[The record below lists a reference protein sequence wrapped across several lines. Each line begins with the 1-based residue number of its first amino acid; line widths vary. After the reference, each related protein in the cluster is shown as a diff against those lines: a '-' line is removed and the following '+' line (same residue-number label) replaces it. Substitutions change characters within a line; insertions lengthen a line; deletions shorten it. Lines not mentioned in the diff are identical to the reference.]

1 MADTVESLTT
11 KIEALELAL
20 TRQSRTVQF
29 GDRSQTYA
37 SFAEITSAIRYFQAK
52 LAALT
57 NRPRQY
63 RIVANR
69 GLR

>member
-1 MADTVESLTT
+1 MADTVASLTE

-20 TRQSRTVQF
+20 TRQTRTVQF

-37 SFAEITSAIRYFQAK
+37 SFTEIVSAIRYFQAK
-52 LAALT
+52 LAALN
-57 NRPRQY
+57 NRPKQY

-69 GLR
+69 GLQ